1 MVCGAEA
8 PSSRGAWR
16 CDVTLTGF
24 WVSETFRQVVGLI
37 RLGEV
42 RISDHGYDEL
52 AADGI
57 FARDALANVAEGIV
71 VEDYPDYAKGPCVLV
86 LQKDRRGEPM
96 HVVWGIPKGA
106 SSPAVLITA
115 YRPDPDRWESGLLRR
130 RK

>member
-1 MVCGAEA
+1 M
-8 PSSRGAWR
+8 
-16 CDVTLTGF
+16 
-24 WVSETFRQVVGLI
+24 SETFRQVVDLI

-57 FARDALANVAEGIV
+57 FARDALASVAEGIV

-86 LQKDRRGEPM
+86 LQKDRRGEPL
-96 HVVWGIPKGA
+96 HAVWGIPKGA

-115 YRPDPDRWESGLLRR
+115 YRPDPGRWESGLLRK

>member
-1 MVCGAEA
+1 
-8 PSSRGAWR
+8 
-16 CDVTLTGF
+16 
-24 WVSETFRQVVGLI
+24 VSETFRRIVGLI
-37 RLGEV
+37 QLGEI

-52 AADGI
+52 TADGI
-57 FARDALANVAEGIV
+57 FARDVLAKVSEGIV

-86 LQKDRRGEPM
+86 LQQDRRGEPM

-115 YRPDPDRWESGLLRR
+115 YRPDPDRWEPGFVRRR

>member
-1 MVCGAEA
+1 
-8 PSSRGAWR
+8 
-16 CDVTLTGF
+16 
-24 WVSETFRQVVGLI
+24 VSETFRQVVGLI
-37 RLGEV
+37 ELGEV

-52 AADGI
+52 AADGV

-86 LQKDRRGEPM
+86 LQMDRGGEPM

-106 SSPAVLITA
+106 SSPAVLVTA
-115 YRPDPDRWESGLLRR
+115 YKPDPARWDPGFLRR